1 MFSDKISCLFSLIRD
16 MSDVNLPFCS
26 LFSGVSLPEGQ
37 WPVMHQRTLT
47 SPGRIQKVMVKS
59 TNIAVSPTGREA
71 DK

>member
-1 MFSDKISCLFSLIRD
+1 MGH
-16 MSDVNLPFCS
+16 LPFCS
-26 LFSGVSLPEGQ
+26 LVSGVSLPEGH